1 VFKNCKIIL
10 KLLLYMYCNDE
21 KEGVSFYMVGIS
33 VKECVRAWFQCA
45 FLVAVVMGF
54 KHKQLMIE
62 I

>member
-1 VFKNCKIIL
+1 
-10 KLLLYMYCNDE
+10 MYCNDE

-33 VKECVRAWFQCA
+33 VKECVRAWFLCA